1 LRLWRR
7 AEEPATFQALADE
20 GEPDPVEEE
29 VTLKPSTMRGTEPL
43 YGYVVM
49 LELIAIAIINLVVV
63 HGAGAPKHSQT
74 TVSLIGL
81 VAAIAFGATIQ
92 TRNRF
97 IVGFSCI
104 MAAFVIASLPQVPN
118 SVKPYHLFG
127 LIIPLIY
134 ALILT
139 QRQRKASMAL
149 ARSGKAPP
157 SPTPADRRAEAV
169 ARRQQRRRGKAAEQ
183 PTGPS
188 RSRRYTPPKAKRPR
202 R

>member
-1 LRLWRR
+1 
-7 AEEPATFQALADE
+7 
-20 GEPDPVEEE
+20 
-29 VTLKPSTMRGTEPL
+29 M
-43 YGYVVM
+43 YGYIVM
-49 LELIAIAIINLVVV
+49 LQLIAVAIINLVVT

-74 TVSLIGL
+74 VVSLIGL
-81 VAAIAFGATIQ
+81 IAALVFGATIQ

-104 MAAFVIASLPQVPN
+104 GAAFVIASLPQVPN

-134 ALILT
+134 ALLLT

-157 SPTPADRRAEAV
+157 VQTPAERRAEAV
-169 ARRQQRRRGKAAEQ
+169 ARRQQRRQGKKGQAPGG
-183 PTGPS
+183 PTP
-188 RSRRYTPPKAKRPR
+188 SRRYTPPKAKRPR

>member
-1 LRLWRR
+1 LRLRRR
-7 AEEPATFQALADE
+7 ADEPAPDVTEA
-20 GEPDPVEEE
+20 GEPADDES
-29 VTLKPSTMRGTEPL
+29 TLKPSTMRGTEPM
-43 YGYVVM
+43 YGYIVM
-49 LELIAIAIINLVVV
+49 LELIAVAIINLLII

-81 VAAIAFGATIQ
+81 IAALAFGAIIQ

-104 MAAFVIASLPQVPN
+104 LAAFVIASIPQVPN

-127 LIIPLIY
+127 LVIPLVY
-134 ALILT
+134 ALLLT
-139 QRQRKASMAL
+139 QRQRKASLAL

-157 SPTPADRRAEAV
+157 VKTPAERRAEAV
-169 ARRQQRRRGKAAEQ
+169 ARRQQRRQGKKVTPGG
-183 PTGPS
+183 PTP
-188 RSRRYTPPKAKRPR
+188 SRRYTPPKAKRPR

>member
-1 LRLWRR
+1 
-7 AEEPATFQALADE
+7 
-20 GEPDPVEEE
+20 
-29 VTLKPSTMRGTEPL
+29 MRGTEPM

-49 LELIAIAIINLVVV
+49 LELIAVAVINLVVV

-81 VAAIAFGATIQ
+81 VAALVFGATIQ

-104 MAAFVIASLPQVPN
+104 LAAFVISSIPQVPN

-127 LIIPLIY
+127 LIIPLVY

-139 QRQRKASMAL
+139 QRQRKASLAL

-157 SPTPADRRAEAV
+157 ATTPAERRADAA
-169 ARRQQRRRGKAAEQ
+169 ARRQQRRRGKNVEPPSG
-183 PTGPS
+183 PTP
-188 RSRRYTPPKAKRPR
+188 SRRYTPPKAKRPR